1 MYSKEILDEMD
12 KKIGEL
18 YNTKDV
24 QYRNMKNGLIMVTG
38 CKTEN
43 PLEQNRK
50 KIVVAFDL
58 QHRNE

>member
-18 YNTKDV
+18 YNSKDV

-58 QHRNE
+58 